1 MMSVLLLGFVIGMR
15 HALEADHVAAVA
27 SLAVRSRSIAQSVRE
42 GAAWGFGHTLTLF
55 AVGAFVLLAG
65 TSIPDRLA
73 VVLEALVGVMLIVLG
88 LDVARRLIRDRVHFH
103 THQHDDGEHHFHAHS
118 HRGELRSGHDP
129 VAHEH
134 THAKPFPG
142 RALMIGLMH
151 GLAGSGALVVL
162 ALATVR
168 SPSLGVLYIVLFGL
182 GSILGMAV
190 LSMVLAVPLRWSGSR
205 LTWLHRS
212 AQVLVSVLNLGL
224 GVMLILPAVD
234 AFA

>member
-1 MMSVLLLGFVIGMR
+1 
-15 HALEADHVAAVA
+15 
-27 SLAVRSRSIAQSVRE
+27 
-42 GAAWGFGHTLTLF
+42 
-55 AVGAFVLLAG
+55 
-65 TSIPDRLA
+65 
-73 VVLEALVGVMLIVLG
+73 
-88 LDVARRLIRDRVHFH
+88 
-103 THQHDDGEHHFHAHS
+103 
-118 HRGELRSGHDP
+118 
-129 VAHEH
+129 
-134 THAKPFPG
+134 
-142 RALMIGLMH
+142 MIGLMH